1 MICVHVSVTV
11 EMGTMKNNEG
21 TGVQHAMIKPVY
33 IKHSEIQLDRSNKM
47 NDFEMYESLH
57 LKVGDNIHCIQ
68 LERDLWRVFLKTRES
83 RSLLVVE
90 GLDLETY
97 PFRFMIRTPI
107 QLELLVRETKCS
119 K

>member
-68 LERDLWRVFLKTRES
+68 LERDLWRVYLKTRES

-90 GLDLETY
+90 GFV
-97 PFRFMIRTPI
+97 FRNISFRSG
-107 QLELLVRETKCS
+107 L
-119 K
+119 